1 MDYATSMKSNTRATM
16 HHVQNLL
23 AKSIHAFH
31 LVLMGKRTPS
41 LRQVSAMQGG
51 KRQTR
56 GREQQ
61 PCKYVEIDDTSP
73 RKAPTLKRRNPSK
86 YTVVPPEQTLDKE
99 FFFNASNGFEE
110 TITKRGAPK
119 RGVLGGLR
127 NKVWLSDYVRT
138 RPCDNRYDKDEVERQ
153 SYLQNKR
160 KEKMKQLAKQKELE
174 RMKRAWQLANI
185 HFSLCL
191 LRRCFLS
198 AWFSFL
204 QEQQLK
210 MLKAATFHRQ
220 ILLEHCLH
228 HFERNVSQKR
238 KLAFEMERQKFI
250 QTEQYYCDR
259 FRSRVLSQWR
269 AISIHSH
276 SVLYHRAENIGRLY
290 RKKRLIELWLSHLA
304 REKMKLVEW
313 SAIIEVKARENILK
327 WALRRW
333 SGGVR
338 MIHWEREEEAK
349 VKEKWNEV
357 REWLVDI

>member
-1 MDYATSMKSNTRATM
+1 M
-16 HHVQNLL
+16 HHVQNLR

-31 LVLMGKRTPS
+31 LVLKDKRTPS
-41 LRQVSAMQGG
+41 LCQVSGIQGRR
-51 KRQTR
+51 RQTR
-56 GREQQ
+56 STGQLR
-61 PCKYVEIDDTSP
+61 CKSLAIDETSP
-73 RKAPTLKRRNPSK
+73 MKAPKLKRHNPSNPI
-86 YTVVPPEQTLDKE
+86 VPPEQTLDKE
-99 FFFNASNGFEE
+99 NFINGSNGFEG
-110 TITKRGAPK
+110 TVTKRGAPK
-119 RGVLGGLR
+119 SGVLGGVR
-127 NKVWLSDYVRT
+127 KKIGLSDDVGR

-153 SYLQNKR
+153 SYLQKKR
-160 KEKMKQLAKQKELE
+160 QERMKQLAKQKELE
-174 RMKRAWQLANI
+174 RMKRAWQLAKI

-220 ILLEHCLH
+220 ILLEHGLH
-228 HFERNVSQKR
+228 HFKRNVSQKR

-250 QTEQYYCDR
+250 QAEQHYCDR
-259 FRSRVLSQWR
+259 FRSRVLNQWR
-269 AISIHSH
+269 AISMHSH

-290 RKKRLIELWLSHLA
+290 RKKRLVELWLSHLA
-304 REKMKLVEW
+304 REKMKMVEW
-313 SAIIEVKARENILK
+313 GAIVEVKARENILK

-338 MIHWEREEEAK
+338 MIQREREEEAQI
-349 VKEKWNEV
+349 KEKWNEV